1 MSDAIKHECGIAL
14 LRLKKPLQFYLEKYG
29 TAFYGLNKMQLLM
42 EKQHNRGQDGAGLAN
57 IKLDMQPGDR
67 YISRVRSIQKN
78 SIQDIFEQINAR
90 FIQIQREDPKLL
102 KDIDFLKRNA
112 GFTGELFLGH
122 LRYGT
127 FGRNSIESCHPF
139 LRQNNWISR
148 NLVVAGNFNLT
159 NVDELFEA
167 LVKIGQHPKEK
178 SDTVT
183 VLEEIGHFLDLGH
196 DALIQEYKSKGYEK
210 ADSYKLIAEQLSI
223 SSILQKSSHN
233 WDGGYAMAGLLG
245 HGDAF
250 VLRDPAGIRPTF
262 WFENDEVCVVASE
275 RPVIQTA
282 FNLQLEDIHELK
294 PGHALII
301 KKNGIVSE
309 ELIHQ
314 PLPIRQCSFER
325 IYFSRGSDAD
335 IYKERQALGNLI
347 VNQVMKAI
355 NNDLCDSVFSFIPNT
370 AEVSFLGMIKG
381 IEDELNERK
390 VKEITALGA
399 NPSAEDITK
408 IIQQRTRI
416 EKIAIKDAKL
426 RTFITQDNSR
436 DDLVTHVYDITYGS
450 VRKGVDNLVII
461 DDSIVRGTTLKQSI
475 LRMLDRLSPKK
486 IIVVSSAPQIRYP
499 DCYGIDMAKLG
510 DFIAFEAAIC
520 LLHDRN
526 MQSTID
532 FVYRKCKEQLLLPKE
547 QVKNYVKEIYAPFTD
562 EEISAKIAVLLKP
575 KTVKAA
581 VEIIY
586 QKVENLHIA
595 CPNHTG
601 DWYFTGNYPTPG
613 GNKVVNRAFVNWVE
627 KKNER
632 AY

>member
-183 VLEEIGHFLDLGH
+183 VLEEIGHFLDLEH

-510 DFIAFEAAIC
+510 DFIAFEAAIS
-520 LLHDRN
+520 LLKDRN

-575 KTVKAA
+575 KTVNAEVA
-581 VEIIY
+581 IIF
-586 QKVENLHIA
+586 QKVDNLHIA